1 MANTF
6 IVPHDFTSVGDTAL
20 KQALFL
26 ANRLKSK
33 IILLHIISN
42 DNKKQEALNQLKA
55 TISAIPAE
63 LKGERVEI
71 EPEVLKGSIF
81 DDIGKFAEEK
91 EARLIIMGT
100 HGLRGMQKV
109 FGSHAIKVIKSTSV
123 PFMVVQDGYEPK
135 QLKKIVVPIDISQ
148 ESLQI
153 IKPVGDWAQLFDAQV
168 DIIAEKHTDSR
179 LLRQTKIRIA
189 VTKKDY
195 EEKDIKCNFHL
206 LKGKKSVQQQ
216 IIDHANENNADLI
229 AIAYYSTSLLPQFD
243 GFAQSF
249 LLNEAKIPCLIINAK
264 LFTKFYF

>member
-33 IILLHIISN
+33 IILLHIINN
-42 DNKKQEALNQLKA
+42 DSKKQEALKQLKT
-55 TISAIPAE
+55 TIDNIPPE
-63 LKGERVEI
+63 LKGGRVEI

-81 DDIGKFAEEK
+81 DDIGKFAEQK

-135 QLKKIVVPIDISQ
+135 QLKKIVVPIDFSQ

-153 IKPVGDWAQLFDAQV
+153 VKPVGDWAQLFGAKV
-168 DIIAEKHTDSR
+168 DIIAEKYGDPR
-179 LLRQTKIRIA
+179 LHRQIKIRIA

-195 EEKDIKCNFHL
+195 EEKNIDCDFHL
-206 LKGKKSVQQQ
+206 LSGNKSTQEK
-216 IIDHANENNADLI
+216 ITAHANENNADLI
-229 AIAYYSTSLLPQFD
+229 AIAYHSTSLLPQLD
-243 GFAQSF
+243 GFAQTF
-249 LLNEAKIPCLIINAK
+249 LLNEARIPCLVINVK

>member
-26 ANRLKSK
+26 ANKLKSK
-33 IILLHIISN
+33 IVLLHIVAS
-42 DNKKQEALNQLKA
+42 DSKKSEALKNLKK
-55 TISAIPAE
+55 TIENIPTE
-63 LKGERVEI
+63 LKGSRVEI

-81 DDIGKFAEEK
+81 DEIGKYAEK
-91 EARLIIMGT
+91 REARLIIMGT

-135 QLKKIVVPIDISQ
+135 QLKKIVVPIDFSQ

-153 IKPVGDWAQLFDAQV
+153 VKPVGDWAQLFGAKV
-168 DIIAEKHTDSR
+168 DIITEKYGDPR
-179 LLRQTKIRIA
+179 LHRQIKIRIA

-195 EEKDIKCNFHL
+195 EEKNIDCDFHL
-206 LKGKKSVQQQ
+206 LAGKKSFQEK
-216 IIDHANENNADLI
+216 ITEHANKNNADLI
-229 AIAYYSTSLLPQFD
+229 AIAYYSTSILPQFD

-249 LLNEAKIPCLIINAK
+249 LLNDAKIPCLIINAK